1 MGLRNFKPTTPSRRF
16 MVLADKSEIDKR
28 KKPEKS
34 LTVGINRTSGRNH
47 HGRITVRF
55 RGGGHKRRY
64 RIIDFKR
71 DKFDIPATVI
81 AIEYDPNRSANIALL
96 QYEDGEKRYI
106 LAPKGLKKGDTVIS
120 SANVEIRPGNATQLK
135 NIPLGTMVHNVE
147 FLPGGGGKIARG
159 AGNAVQI
166 MANENGYT
174 LLKMPSG
181 ELRKV
186 RETCMATIG
195 IVGNEDHINEK
206 YGKAGRK
213 RWFGRK
219 PHVRGMV
226 MNPVDHP
233 MGGGEAKSK
242 GHLPQSP
249 WGVPAK
255 GYKTRRGKK
264 PSDVFIVRKRK

>member
-34 LTVGINRTSGRNH
+34 LTVGIKRTSGRNH

-55 RGGGHKRRY
+55 RAGGHKRRY

-71 DKFDIPATVI
+71 DKFDVKAEVI
-81 AIEYDPNRSANIALL
+81 SIEYDPNRSANIALL

-106 LAPKGLKKGDTVIS
+106 LAPKGLKKGDIVVS
-120 SANVEIRPGNATQLK
+120 SESVEIKPGNATQLK
-135 NIPLGTMVHNVE
+135 NIPLGTLVHNVE

-159 AGNAVQI
+159 AGNSVQI

-195 IVGNEDHINEK
+195 VVGNEDHSNEK
-206 YGKAGRK
+206 HGKAGRR
-213 RWFGRK
+213 RWLGRK

>member
-34 LTVGINRTSGRNH
+34 LTVGIKRTSGRNH

-55 RGGGHKRRY
+55 RAGGHKRRY

-71 DKFDIPATVI
+71 DKFDVKAEVVS
-81 AIEYDPNRSANIALL
+81 IEYDPNRSANIALL
-96 QYEDGEKRYI
+96 KYEDGEKRYI
-106 LAPKGLKKGDTVIS
+106 LAPKGLKKGDVVIS
-120 SANVEIRPGNATQLK
+120 SENIEIKPGNATQLK
-135 NIPLGTMVHNVE
+135 NIPLGTLVHNVE

-159 AGNAVQI
+159 AGNSVQI

-195 IVGNEDHINEK
+195 VAGNEDHSNEK
-206 YGKAGRK
+206 HGKAGRR
-213 RWFGRK
+213 RWLGRK

-249 WGVPAK
+249 WGIPAK

>member
-16 MVLADKSEIDKR
+16 MVLTDKSEIDKN

-34 LTVGINRTSGRNH
+34 LTVGMKRTSGRNH

-55 RGGGHKRRY
+55 RAGGHKRRY

-71 DKFDIPATVI
+71 DKFDIPAEVI
-81 AIEYDPNRSANIALL
+81 SIEYDPNRSANIALL
-96 QYEDGEKRYI
+96 QYDDGEKRYI
-106 LAPKGLKKGDTVIS
+106 LAPKGLKKGDKVIS
-120 SANVEIRPGNATQLK
+120 SNNVEIKPGNATQLK
-135 NIPLGTMVHNVE
+135 NIPLGTLVHNVE

-159 AGNAVQI
+159 AGNGVQI

-195 IVGNEDHINEK
+195 VVGNEDHINEK
-206 YGKAGRK
+206 HGKAGRK
-213 RWFGRK
+213 RWLGRK

-249 WGVPAK
+249 WGIPAK

>member
-34 LTVGINRTSGRNH
+34 LTVGIKRISGRNH

-55 RGGGHKRRY
+55 RAGGHKRRY

-71 DKFDIPATVI
+71 DKFDVEAEVLS
-81 AIEYDPNRSANIALL
+81 IEYDPNRSANIALL
-96 QYEDGEKRYI
+96 QYADGEKRYI
-106 LAPKGLKKGDTVIS
+106 LAPKGLKKGDKVMS
-120 SANVEIRPGNATQLK
+120 SESVEIKPGNATQLK
-135 NIPLGTMVHNVE
+135 NIPLGTLVHNVE

-159 AGNAVQI
+159 AGNSVQI

-195 IVGNEDHINEK
+195 IVGNEDHSNEK
-206 YGKAGRK
+206 HGKAGRR
-213 RWFGRK
+213 RWLGRK